1 MSDGFNLLQRIGFY
15 LLNSSLEKF
24 YIEIEKKFYY
34 NQILSAQY
42 IIFILSD
49 NDGLEKVGGKL
60 PLK

>member
-42 IIFILSD
+42 LLFILTD
-49 NDGLEKVGGKL
+49 NDGLEKEAQNS
-60 PLK
+60 P